1 VDTYPET
8 VALVA
13 FPQYKTSGFL
23 RAAKRVGRSLHACMR
38 RGGRGYR
45 GAWLCALAIL
55 TSTRSATGRVAPNA
69 ARRGVSNLS
78 ESMHG
83 ALAALVRGKSRRGLA
98 VIGVHRM
105 VMTLVAVGCTYR
117 PCRAPRRQR
126 QLILQFEIKEN
137 QAERGI
143 CVTYYVAFEK
153 YTTVVN

>member
-1 VDTYPET
+1 M
-8 VALVA
+8 
-13 FPQYKTSGFL
+13 
-23 RAAKRVGRSLHACMR
+23 HAQG
-38 RGGRGYR
+38 GGRGYR

-83 ALAALVRGKSRRGLA
+83 ALAALVGGKSRRGLA